1 MNVIATALEGCYIIE
16 PQVFEDHRGYFF
28 ESFSEIKLSKLIP
41 NLPTFIQD
49 NEAFSKEIG
58 VIRGLH
64 AQAGAAAQA
73 KLVRVSSGAVLDV
86 AVDCRKD
93 SPTFG
98 QHVSVELTGSN
109 KKQLLVPRGFLHGYI
124 VLEPNTT
131 FIYKCDNFYNKAA
144 EIGVHV
150 NDATLNINWGIPQ
163 SQMILSEKDS
173 ILPSFKALAET
184 L

>member
-64 AQAGAAAQA
+64 AQSGAAAQA

-86 AVDCRKD
+86 AVDFRKD

-131 FIYKCDNFYNKAA
+131 FIYKCDNFYNKDA

-184 L
+184 F